1 MVQIVAELNTLR
13 PNQLPKALEDL
24 SLIEQA
30 IKNTDPNLGDVY
42 KKKAFSW
49 NKRKEEVD
57 SMIKYCTKCKRCWA
71 QLPHS
76 VDAAKFRYYPKN
88 QMPTIGKKR
97 KTCKICR
104 RKKC

>member
-1 MVQIVAELNTLR
+1 MVQIVVGLNMLR
-13 PNQLPKALEDL
+13 SSQMPRSLEDL
-24 SLIEQA
+24 SLIELA

-42 KKKAFSW
+42 KKKAFRHS
-49 NKRKEEVD
+49 KRKEEVD
-57 SMIKYCTKCKRCWA
+57 SMIKYCTKCKKCWA

-97 KTCKICR
+97 KTCKTCR
-104 RKKC
+104 RKEC